1 MELVDLED
9 ELNSNEVSLTDIV
22 NSKPSVIGEVYYTK
36 WMTVYKHY
44 PDGQMFH
51 DRSWQVG
58 GPVIKRKTPKKPK
71 KQLAKVKIEEEERH

>member
-44 PDGQMFH
+44 PDG
-51 DRSWQVG
+51 
-58 GPVIKRKTPKKPK
+58 
-71 KQLAKVKIEEEERH
+71 KIEVIDMVMIDEGGVLQPGNYVTFDIKKKDEC